1 GMLEEG
7 HLSEN
12 IVLPNRPDRG
22 LFAVGAV
29 FDDRCFTCDENVE
42 LLHGLPFVDDAVAG
56 PSLYNM
62 AQRVEQIDFL
72 VRQFRK
78 DRQLVHELSDTH
90 ASSFLLRFRPSPS
103 QGRKESAKRVAKY

>member
-1 GMLEEG
+1 MLEEG

-42 LLHGLPFVDDAVAG
+42 LLQGLRFVDDAVTG

-62 AQRVEQIDFL
+62 AQRFEQIGFL
-72 VRQFRK
+72 VRQFGK
-78 DRQLVHELSDTH
+78 VRQLVRASSDTH
-90 ASSFLLRFRPSPS
+90 ASSFIMSFRASP
-103 QGRKESAKRVAKY
+103 A